1 MEDVMNVI
9 EKEMPEGV
17 IVQFGG
23 QTAINLAGPLSRAGV
38 KIMGTSL
45 ESIDTAEDREKFD
58 VFLEDL
64 YIPRPKG
71 ASVTDA
77 GAAIA
82 AANRIG
88 YPVVVRPSYVL
99 GGRAMEIVYE
109 EEELKRYLRDAV
121 KVSNDSP
128 VLLDHFLN
136 CAIEMDVDAV
146 CDGTDVV
153 IGAIMQHIE
162 QAGVHSGDSAC
173 ILPPITLSP
182 SILKE
187 IEQETITIAA
197 MLGVVGLLNIQYAV
211 KDGEVYLLEV
221 NPRASRTVP
230 FVSKAIGL
238 PLAKVATRVM
248 LGKTLRQLGI
258 TKPPTPTH
266 ISVKEAVFP
275 FNRFPGAD
283 ILLGPEMKSTGEVM
297 GIAPTFGLA
306 FAKAQPGGWGFTSP
320 LRVRFIS
327 VSRIAIKSASYHL
340 PGISWNLDLS

>member
-1 MEDVMNVI
+1 MT
-9 EKEMPEGV
+9 
-17 IVQFGG
+17 
-23 QTAINLAGPLSRAGV
+23 TALFVSPGHPIL
-38 KIMGTSL
+38 
-45 ESIDTAEDREKFD
+45 IDK
-58 VFLEDL
+58 FLE
-64 YIPRPKG
+64 
-71 ASVTDA
+71 
-77 GAAIA
+77 
-82 AANRIG
+82 
-88 YPVVVRPSYVL
+88 
-99 GGRAMEIVYE
+99 E
-109 EEELKRYLRDAV
+109 
-121 KVSNDSP
+121 
-128 VLLDHFLN
+128 
-136 CAIEMDVDAV
+136 AIEIDVDAIS
-146 CDGTDVV
+146 DGQETVV
-153 IGAIMQHIE
+153 AGIMEHIE

-306 FAKAQPGGWGFTSP
+306 FVEGSTGGGVSP
-320 LRVRFIS
+320 
-327 VSRIAIKSASYHL
+327 
-340 PGISWNLDLS
+340 PP